1 METAVQVLEKME
13 SVLDQLISNAEGLKD
28 ISLEGFS
35 EAAITPL
42 QQRQEL
48 LVEQLNG
55 LEASFESSEKE
66 GEDELLAKIGDRIAK
81 KLRYFQHLNA
91 VFIENISEGNIME
104 DYLNSDVEMPDIGL
118 PHRRKNEGSE
128 E

>member
-66 GEDELLAKIGDRIAK
+66 GQDELLAKIGDRIAK

>member
-13 SVLDQLISNAEGLKD
+13 GLLDELIANAEGLKD

-35 EAAITPL
+35 EEAITPL
-42 QQRQEL
+42 QKKQEL

-66 GEDELLAKIGDRIAK
+66 GQEEFLAKIGDRIAK

-91 VFIENISEGNIME
+91 VFIENITEGNLME
-104 DYLNSDVEMPDIGL
+104 DFWKSNTEVSGSGL
-118 PHRRKNEGSE
+118 PHRRKPNPNEK
-128 E
+128 

>member
-13 SVLDQLISNAEGLKD
+13 RVLDELVKNAEGLKD

-35 EAAITPL
+35 EVAVAPL
-42 QQRQEL
+42 QQKQEL
-48 LVEQLNG
+48 LVQQLKG
-55 LEASFESSEKE
+55 LEAAFEEADKE
-66 GEDELLAKIGDRIAK
+66 GQEDVMVKIGDRIAK

-104 DYLNSDVEMPDIGL
+104 DFLQSKDMVGEVGL
-118 PHRRKNEGSE
+118 PKRRKGEVE
-128 E
+128 EE